1 MAVTH
6 PSHSCATITIGD
18 LKIKAFS
25 TLAGIS
31 TNTDGVSGMPVMGQ
45 NLTTFEF
52 SLDISDKT
60 IPFDTIKRLFHLCW
74 LPTREDTK
82 EIRIVFHRD
91 ENDDDAIL
99 TLSFNGWVSSWTVSS
114 GTGSNTVLAI
124 TLQPALNKQ
133 HYMDM
138 QIGN

>member
-1 MAVTH
+1 
-6 PSHSCATITIGD
+6 
-18 LKIKAFS
+18 
-25 TLAGIS
+25 
-31 TNTDGVSGMPVMGQ
+31 MPMMGQ

-60 IPFDTIKRLFHLCW
+60 FPFDTIKQLFHLCW
-74 LPTREDTK
+74 LPTKDDIK
-82 EIRIVFHRD
+82 EMRIVFHRD

-99 TLSFNGWVSSWTVSS
+99 SLSFHGWVSSWTVSS

-124 TLQPALNKQ
+124 TLQPALNAQ
-133 HYMDM
+133 HYMDI